1 MTEKQKKALK
11 ILTELWYVSHN
22 DGLSKLR
29 DEDYYLLVECIL
41 DNDNDYPM
49 DKEWKDYF
57 KKNIVNV
64 PFVRKEPWA
73 QCYTPDGTCNNTF
86 HDCIGCPKHF
96 GSGGTTIT
104 TTDDQI
110 ARPYK
115 IFGFDMGYPKGDI
128 GIKEEQ

>member
-1 MTEKQKKALK
+1 MMTEKQKKALK
-11 ILTELWYVSHN
+11 ILNELWYVSHN
-22 DGLSKLR
+22 DRLAKLK

-41 DNDNDYPM
+41 DNNN
-49 DKEWKDYF
+49 

-73 QCYTPDGTCNNTF
+73 QCYTPDGICTNPF

-115 IFGFDMGYPKGDI
+115 IFGFDMGDPKGDI